1 MVSFILLK
9 GVFSL
14 CSLSKCRVG
23 YMWVYVGSTEGEWRA
38 KAAQLVESKAVNL
51 GKLTAR
57 EGYS

>member
-1 MVSFILLK
+1 
-9 GVFSL
+9 
-14 CSLSKCRVG
+14 
-23 YMWVYVGSTEGEWRA
+23 MWVYVGCTEGKWRA